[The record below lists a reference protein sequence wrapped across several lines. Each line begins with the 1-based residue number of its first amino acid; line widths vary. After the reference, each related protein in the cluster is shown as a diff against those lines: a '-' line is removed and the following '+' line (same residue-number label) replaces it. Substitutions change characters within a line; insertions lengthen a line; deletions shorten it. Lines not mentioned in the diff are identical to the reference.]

1 MSTQSW
7 RNNDNGYL
15 YIYEVANRAKM
26 SSKILKEIFTD
37 RINPEQLAFSMSV
50 SVNNS
55 GVGARFEG
63 ISYHL
68 SSQAIINRKSI
79 IPIRD
84 AENLFNN
91 ALDRYNAWYNT
102 WLCIP
107 IGKGIK
113 RAKKGN
119 LVVPISTAKLAN
131 KYKKSGG
138 AKEYLNSK
146 IKN

>member
-1 MSTQSW
+1 M
-7 RNNDNGYL
+7 

-91 ALDRYNAWYNT
+91 ALDRYNA
-102 WLCIP
+102 
-107 IGKGIK
+107 
-113 RAKKGN
+113 
-119 LVVPISTAKLAN
+119 
-131 KYKKSGG
+131 
-138 AKEYLNSK
+138 
-146 IKN
+146 